1 MSEAAVDQRESPP
14 LAETPDIYGAYPR
27 LSDDQIAT
35 LEAGGARRAVDTGET
50 LVREGERSDYF
61 FVILSGKVAV
71 TTTDDAGNR
80 HVIRVHGPGRFLGE
94 LGDLEGQAA
103 FYTAEVVEPGE
114 VLVVPTERVR
124 ALVAHDPV
132 LSDLILRAYLLRRSL
147 LIQEESGFRIIGS
160 CYSPDTA
167 RLREFAARNRLPHRW
182 IDLERDKH
190 AERLLQRFGVSPQD
204 TPVVIWGG
212 EVLRNPTNTELARR
226 VGLPVPDTVPDE
238 SDVVV
243 VGAGPA
249 GLGAAVYAASDG
261 LTTAAMERI
270 ATGGQAGTSSR
281 IENYLGFPGGI
292 SGADLA
298 ERAVLQAG
306 KFGARIIVSAEITR
320 LESDGGQHRVTL
332 ADGGSVVA
340 RAVVL
345 ATGARYRRLAV
356 PGIESFE
363 GNGVYYAATFQEA
376 LMCGT
381 GPVVIVGGGNSAGQ
395 AAVFLAARVSR
406 VYVVIRGD
414 DLNKSMSRYLV
425 DQINQHPRVT
435 VRSCTEIR
443 EVHGNGALSAVVTED
458 KRTGE
463 RHSIQ
468 TRALFVFIGADPNTS
483 WLAGAIE
490 LDDHGFVPTGP
501 AALYSDTDGNQVRT
515 QRQPMM
521 LETSQPGVFAAGDV
535 RSGSVKRVAS
545 AVGEGSMAIRQIHE
559 YFGTYRQRG
568 PPRPVSL
575 PGIRQYRTGR
585 LTRTGPS
592 WSALA
597 TSVVVGITRRQNV
610 KHQPRSYTPEV
621 PPAGFEPATPA
632 LGEPCSI
639 P

>member
-1 MSEAAVDQRESPP
+1 MSAAATRHRCGMPERTRTRWNTRSCSPSNPARNGAGATSMRTMSEVAADQRESPP

-35 LEAGGARRAVDTGET
+35 LEEGGARRTVNTGEM

-61 FVILSGKVAV
+61 FVMLSGKVAV
-71 TTTDDAGNR
+71 TTTDDEGNR
-80 HVIRVHGPGRFLGE
+80 HVIRVHGPRRFLGE

-103 FYTAEVVEPGE
+103 FYTAEAVEPGE

-190 AERLLQRFGVSPQD
+190 AERLLQRFGVPPQD
-204 TPVVIWGG
+204 APVVIWGG
-212 EVLRNPTNTELARR
+212 EVLRNPTKTELARR

-270 ATGGQAGTSSR
+270 ATGGQAGTSSK

-320 LESDGGQHRVTL
+320 LESGGGQPRGTL

-345 ATGARYRRLAV
+345 AMGARYRRLAV
-356 PGIESFE
+356 PRIESFE

-395 AAVFLAARVSR
+395 AAVFLAAQVSR

-414 DLNKSMSRYLV
+414 DLNKTMSRYLV
-425 DQINQHPRVT
+425 DQINPHPRVT

-443 EVHGNGALSAVVTED
+443 EVHGDQGDQALSAVVTED

-490 LDDHGFVPTGP
+490 LDDRGFVP
-501 AALYSDTDGNQVRT
+501 A
-515 QRQPMM
+515 
-521 LETSQPGVFAAGDV
+521 
-535 RSGSVKRVAS
+535 
-545 AVGEGSMAIRQIHE
+545 
-559 YFGTYRQRG
+559 
-568 PPRPVSL
+568 
-575 PGIRQYRTGR
+575 
-585 LTRTGPS
+585 
-592 WSALA
+592 
-597 TSVVVGITRRQNV
+597 
-610 KHQPRSYTPEV
+610 
-621 PPAGFEPATPA
+621 
-632 LGEPCSI
+632 
-639 P
+639 

>member
-1 MSEAAVDQRESPP
+1 MSEAAIDQRESPP

-35 LEAGGARRAVDTGET
+35 LEAGGARRAVGTGET

-204 TPVVIWGG
+204 APVVIWGG

-320 LESDGGQHRVTL
+320 LESGDGQHRVTL

-345 ATGARYRRLAV
+345 AMGARYRRLAV

-395 AAVFLAARVSR
+395 AAVFLAAQVSR
-406 VYVVIRGD
+406 VYLVIRGD
-414 DLNKSMSRYLV
+414 DLNKTMSRYLV
-425 DQINQHPRVT
+425 DQINRHPRVT

-443 EVHGNGALSAVVTED
+443 QVHGNGALTAVLTED

-463 RHSIQ
+463 RDSIQ

-501 AALYSDTDGNQVRT
+501 AALYSDTDGARRST

-559 YFGTYRQRG
+559 YFGT
-568 PPRPVSL
+568 
-575 PGIRQYRTGR
+575 
-585 LTRTGPS
+585 
-592 WSALA
+592 
-597 TSVVVGITRRQNV
+597 
-610 KHQPRSYTPEV
+610 
-621 PPAGFEPATPA
+621 
-632 LGEPCSI
+632 
-639 P
+639 

>member
-1 MSEAAVDQRESPP
+1 
-14 LAETPDIYGAYPR
+14 
-27 LSDDQIAT
+27 
-35 LEAGGARRAVDTGET
+35 
-50 LVREGERSDYF
+50 
-61 FVILSGKVAV
+61 
-71 TTTDDAGNR
+71 
-80 HVIRVHGPGRFLGE
+80 
-94 LGDLEGQAA
+94 
-103 FYTAEVVEPGE
+103 
-114 VLVVPTERVR
+114 
-124 ALVAHDPV
+124 
-132 LSDLILRAYLLRRSL
+132 
-147 LIQEESGFRIIGS
+147 
-160 CYSPDTA
+160 
-167 RLREFAARNRLPHRW
+167 
-182 IDLERDKH
+182 
-190 AERLLQRFGVSPQD
+190 
-204 TPVVIWGG
+204 VVIWGG

-226 VGLPVPDTVPDE
+226 VGLPVPDTAPDE

-306 KFGARIIVSAEITR
+306 KFGARILVSAEITR
-320 LESDGGQHRVTL
+320 LESGGGLHRVTL

-345 ATGARYRRLAV
+345 AMGARYRRLAV

-363 GNGVYYAATFQEA
+363 GKGVYYAATFQEA

-395 AAVFLAARVSR
+395 AAVFLAAQVSR
-406 VYVVIRGD
+406 VYLVIRGD
-414 DLNKSMSRYLV
+414 DLNRTMSRYLV
-425 DQINQHPRVT
+425 DQINPHPRVT

-443 EVHGNGALSAVVTED
+443 EVHGDDALSAVVTED

-490 LDDHGFVPTGP
+490 LDDRGFVPTGP
-501 AALYSDTDGNQVRT
+501 AALYSDTDGHQGRT

-521 LETSQPGVFAAGDV
+521 LETSRPGVFAAGDV

-559 YFGTYRQRG
+559 YFGT
-568 PPRPVSL
+568 
-575 PGIRQYRTGR
+575 
-585 LTRTGPS
+585 
-592 WSALA
+592 
-597 TSVVVGITRRQNV
+597 
-610 KHQPRSYTPEV
+610 
-621 PPAGFEPATPA
+621 
-632 LGEPCSI
+632 
-639 P
+639 

>member
-1 MSEAAVDQRESPP
+1 MSEAAIDQRESPP

-27 LSDDQIAT
+27 LSNDQIAT
-35 LEAGGARRAVDTGET
+35 LEAGGARRAVGTGET

-103 FYTAEVVEPGE
+103 FYTAEAVEPGE

-204 TPVVIWGG
+204 APVVIWGG
-212 EVLRNPTNTELARR
+212 EVLRNPTDTELARR

-320 LESDGGQHRVTL
+320 LESGGGQHRVTL

-345 ATGARYRRLAV
+345 AMGARYRRLAV

-395 AAVFLAARVSR
+395 AAIFLAAQVSR

-414 DLNKSMSRYLV
+414 DLNKTMSRYLV
-425 DQINQHPRVT
+425 DQINPHPRVT

-443 EVHGNGALSAVVTED
+443 EVHGDNELSAVVTED

-468 TRALFVFIGADPNTS
+468 TRALFVFIGADPHTS
-483 WLAGAIE
+483 WLAGAIQ
-490 LDDHGFVPTGP
+490 LDDRGFVPTGP
-501 AALYSDTDGNQVRT
+501 AALYSDADGNQVRT

-521 LETSQPGVFAAGDV
+521 LETSQPGVFAVGDV

-559 YFGTYRQRG
+559 YFGT
-568 PPRPVSL
+568 
-575 PGIRQYRTGR
+575 
-585 LTRTGPS
+585 
-592 WSALA
+592 
-597 TSVVVGITRRQNV
+597 
-610 KHQPRSYTPEV
+610 
-621 PPAGFEPATPA
+621 
-632 LGEPCSI
+632 
-639 P
+639 

>member
-1 MSEAAVDQRESPP
+1 MSEVAIDPSESPP
-14 LAETPDIYGAYPR
+14 IAETPDIYGAYPR
-27 LSDDQIAT
+27 LSDGQIAT
-35 LEAGGARRAVDTGET
+35 LDAGGARRAVDAGET
-50 LVREGERSDYF
+50 LVREGEHSDYF

-71 TTTDDAGNR
+71 TTTDDSGNR
-80 HVIRVHGPGRFLGE
+80 NVVRVHGPGRFLGE

-114 VLVVPTERVR
+114 VLVVPTQRVR
-124 ALVAHDPV
+124 ELVAHDPL
-132 LSDLILRAYLLRRSL
+132 LSDLILRAYLLRRSR
-147 LIQEESGFRIIGS
+147 LIQEEHGFRIIGS
-160 CYSPDTA
+160 CFSPDTA

-182 IDLERDKH
+182 IDLERDEN
-190 AERLLQRFGVSPQD
+190 AERLLQRFGVTPQD
-204 TPVVIWGG
+204 APVLIWGSA
-212 EVLRNPTNTELARR
+212 VLRNPTNTELARR
-226 VGLPVPDTVPDE
+226 VGLPIPDTVPDE

-292 SGADLA
+292 SGSDLA

-320 LESDGGQHRVTL
+320 LESGGGQHRLTL
-332 ADGGSVVA
+332 ADGEAMVA

-345 ATGARYRRLAV
+345 AMGAKYRRLAV
-356 PGIESFE
+356 PGIESLE

-395 AAVFLAARVSR
+395 AAIFLATQASQ

-414 DLNKSMSRYLV
+414 DLNKTMSRYLV
-425 DQINQHPRVT
+425 DQVNRHPRVT
-435 VRSCTEIR
+435 VRTCTEIQQ
-443 EVHGNGALSAVVTED
+443 VHGNGVPSAVVTED

-483 WLAGAIE
+483 WLAGAVQ
-490 LDDHGFVPTGP
+490 LDDRGFVPTGP
-501 AALYSDTDGNQVRT
+501 AVVCSAADGVRLSS
-515 QRQPMM
+515 QHQAMK
-521 LETSQPGVFAAGDV
+521 LETSQPGVFAVGDV

-559 YFGTYRQRG
+559 YFG
-568 PPRPVSL
+568 
-575 PGIRQYRTGR
+575 
-585 LTRTGPS
+585 
-592 WSALA
+592 A
-597 TSVVVGITRRQNV
+597 
-610 KHQPRSYTPEV
+610 
-621 PPAGFEPATPA
+621 
-632 LGEPCSI
+632 
-639 P
+639 

>member
-1 MSEAAVDQRESPP
+1 MSEVAIDQRTSIP
-14 LAETPDIYGAYPR
+14 LAESPDIYGAYPR
-27 LSDDQIAT
+27 LSDNQIAR
-35 LEAGGARRAVDTGET
+35 LEAGGARRAVKAGEK

-147 LIQEESGFRIIGS
+147 LIQEGSGFRIIGS
-160 CYSPDTA
+160 CYSPDTT

-182 IDLERDKH
+182 LDLERDKH

-204 TPVVIWGG
+204 TPVLIWGG

-261 LTTAAMERI
+261 LSTAAMERI
-270 ATGGQAGTSSR
+270 ATGGQAGTSSK

-298 ERAVLQAG
+298 ERAGLQAG

-320 LESDGGQHRVTL
+320 LESGGGQHRVTL

-345 ATGARYRRLAV
+345 ATGATYRRLAV

-381 GPVVIVGGGNSAGQ
+381 GPVVTPR
-395 AAVFLAARVSR
+395 ARRRSSSP
-406 VYVVIRGD
+406 RG
-414 DLNKSMSRYLV
+414 
-425 DQINQHPRVT
+425 
-435 VRSCTEIR
+435 
-443 EVHGNGALSAVVTED
+443 
-458 KRTGE
+458 
-463 RHSIQ
+463 
-468 TRALFVFIGADPNTS
+468 
-483 WLAGAIE
+483 
-490 LDDHGFVPTGP
+490 
-501 AALYSDTDGNQVRT
+501 
-515 QRQPMM
+515 
-521 LETSQPGVFAAGDV
+521 
-535 RSGSVKRVAS
+535 
-545 AVGEGSMAIRQIHE
+545 
-559 YFGTYRQRG
+559 
-568 PPRPVSL
+568 L
-575 PGIRQYRTGR
+575 PG
-585 LTRTGPS
+585 
-592 WSALA
+592 
-597 TSVVVGITRRQNV
+597 
-610 KHQPRSYTPEV
+610 YTW
-621 PPAGFEPATPA
+621 
-632 LGEPCSI
+632 
-639 P
+639 

>member
-1 MSEAAVDQRESPP
+1 MSKAATNQRASIP

-27 LSDDQIAT
+27 LTDDQIAT
-35 LEAGGARRAVDTGET
+35 LEAGGARRAVKAGEK

-71 TTTDDAGNR
+71 TTTDDEGNR
-80 HVIRVHGPGRFLGE
+80 HVIRVHGPGRSLGE

-124 ALVAHDPV
+124 ALVTHDPV
-132 LSDLILRAYLLRRSL
+132 LSDLILRAYLIRRSL

-182 IDLERDKH
+182 IDLERDKQ

-320 LESDGGQHRVTL
+320 LESGGGQHRVTL

-363 GNGVYYAATFQEA
+363 GNGVYYAATYQEA

-395 AAVFLAARVSR
+395 AAIFLAARVSR
-406 VYVVIRGD
+406 VYLVIRGD

-425 DQINQHPRVT
+425 DQINRHPRVT
-435 VRSCTEIR
+435 VRSCTEVR
-443 EVHGNGALSAVVTED
+443 EVHGDGALETVVTENL
-458 KRTGE
+458 RTGE

-490 LDDHGFVPTGP
+490 LDDRGFVPTGP
-501 AALYSDTDGNQVRT
+501 AALYSDTDGNQGRT

-521 LETSQPGVFAAGDV
+521 LETSRPGVFAAGDV

-559 YFGTYRQRG
+559 YFGT
-568 PPRPVSL
+568 
-575 PGIRQYRTGR
+575 
-585 LTRTGPS
+585 
-592 WSALA
+592 
-597 TSVVVGITRRQNV
+597 
-610 KHQPRSYTPEV
+610 
-621 PPAGFEPATPA
+621 
-632 LGEPCSI
+632 
-639 P
+639 

>member
-1 MSEAAVDQRESPP
+1 MRIMSEAAIDQRESPP

-35 LEAGGARRAVDTGET
+35 LEAGGARRPVKAGEK

-71 TTTDDAGNR
+71 TTTDDPGNR

-204 TPVVIWGG
+204 APVVIWGG

-298 ERAVLQAG
+298 ERAGLQAG
-306 KFGARIIVSAEITR
+306 KFGARIIVSAEVTR
-320 LESDGGQHRVTL
+320 LESGGGQHRVTL

-414 DLNKSMSRYLV
+414 DLNKTMSRYLV
-425 DQINQHPRVT
+425 DQIRQHPRVT

-443 EVHGNGALSAVVTED
+443 EVHGNGALTGVLTED

-463 RHSIQ
+463 QHSIQ

-501 AALYSDTDGNQVRT
+501 AALYSDTDGNQGRT

-521 LETSQPGVFAAGDV
+521 LETSRPGVFAAGDV

-559 YFGTYRQRG
+559 YFGT
-568 PPRPVSL
+568 
-575 PGIRQYRTGR
+575 
-585 LTRTGPS
+585 
-592 WSALA
+592 
-597 TSVVVGITRRQNV
+597 
-610 KHQPRSYTPEV
+610 
-621 PPAGFEPATPA
+621 
-632 LGEPCSI
+632 
-639 P
+639 

>member
-1 MSEAAVDQRESPP
+1 MSEVAVDQRESSP
-14 LAETPDIYGAYPR
+14 LAETPDVHGAYPR

-35 LEAGGARRAVDTGET
+35 LEAGGARRTVDRGET
-50 LVREGERSDYF
+50 LVREGERADYF
-61 FVILSGKVAV
+61 FVLLSGKVAV
-71 TTTDDAGNR
+71 STTDDTGNR

-124 ALVAHDPV
+124 DLVAHDPA
-132 LSDLILRAYLLRRSL
+132 LSDLILRAYLCRRSL
-147 LIQEESGFRIIGS
+147 LIQEGTGFRIIGS
-160 CYSPDTA
+160 CFSPDTI

-182 IDLERDKH
+182 FDLERDPQ
-190 AERLLQRFGVSPQD
+190 AERLLQRFGVTAQD

-212 EVLRNPTNTELARR
+212 AVLRNPTNAELARR
-226 VGLPVPDTVPDE
+226 VGLPVADTAPDE

-292 SGADLA
+292 SGGDLA
-298 ERAVLQAG
+298 ERAALQAA
-306 KFGARIIVSAEITR
+306 KFGARILVSAEIIR
-320 LESDGGQHRVTL
+320 LESGDGQHRVTL

-345 ATGARYRRLAV
+345 AMGARYRRLPV
-356 PGIESFE
+356 PGLDSFE
-363 GNGVYYAATFQEA
+363 GDGVYYAATVQEA
-376 LMCGT
+376 LLCGT

-395 AAVFLAARVSR
+395 AAVFLAGRVSR
-406 VYVVIRGD
+406 VYVVIRGE
-414 DLNKSMSRYLV
+414 DLSKTMSRYLI
-425 DQINQHPRVT
+425 DQIDRHPRVT

-443 EVHGNGALSAVVTED
+443 EVHGDDKLSAVVTED

-483 WLAGAIE
+483 WLAGAIQ
-490 LDDHGFVPTGP
+490 LDDRGFVPTGP
-501 AALYSDTDGNQVRT
+501 AALYLDTDGNQVRT
-515 QRQPMM
+515 ERQPMM
-521 LETSQPGVFAAGDV
+521 LETSQPGVFAVGDV

-559 YFGTYRQRG
+559 YFGT
-568 PPRPVSL
+568 
-575 PGIRQYRTGR
+575 
-585 LTRTGPS
+585 
-592 WSALA
+592 
-597 TSVVVGITRRQNV
+597 
-610 KHQPRSYTPEV
+610 
-621 PPAGFEPATPA
+621 
-632 LGEPCSI
+632 
-639 P
+639 

>member
-1 MSEAAVDQRESPP
+1 MSETAADQRESTS

-27 LSDDQIAT
+27 LSDVQIVT

-71 TTTDDAGNR
+71 STTDDAGNR
-80 HVIRVHGPGRFLGE
+80 HVIRVHGPRRFLGE

-103 FYTAEVVEPGE
+103 FYTAEVVEAGE
-114 VLVVPTERVR
+114 VLVVPKDRVR
-124 ALVAHDPV
+124 ALVAHDPA
-132 LSDLILRAYLLRRSL
+132 LSDLILCAYLLRRSL
-147 LIQEESGFRIIGS
+147 LIQEGIGFRIIGS
-160 CYSPDTA
+160 CYDPDTV
-167 RLREFAARNRLPHRW
+167 RLREFAARNRLPHKW

-190 AERLLQRFGVSPQD
+190 AERLLQRFGVSPRE

-226 VGLPVPDTVPDE
+226 VGLPVPDSVPDE

-249 GLGAAVYAASDG
+249 GLGAAVYGSSDG
-261 LTTAAMERI
+261 LITAAMERI

-292 SGADLA
+292 SGGDLA
-298 ERAVLQAG
+298 ERAALQAA
-306 KFGARIIVSAEITR
+306 KFGARILVSAEIVR
-320 LESDGGQHRVTL
+320 LQSGDGQHQLTL
-332 ADGGSVVA
+332 ADGATVVA

-356 PGIESFE
+356 PGLESFE
-363 GNGVYYAATFQEA
+363 GDGVYYAATVQEA
-376 LMCGT
+376 LLCGT

-395 AAVFLAARVSR
+395 AAIFLAERVSR

-414 DLNKSMSRYLV
+414 DLNKDMSRYLV
-425 DQINQHPRVT
+425 DQIDRHPRVT
-435 VRSCTEIR
+435 VRSCTEVR
-443 EVHGNGALSAVVTED
+443 EVHGDDKLSEVVIED

-483 WLAGAIE
+483 WLAGAVQ

-501 AALYSDTDGNQVRT
+501 AALYSDTDGTRRTT
-515 QRQPMM
+515 QRRQPLT

-559 YFGTYRQRG
+559 YFGT
-568 PPRPVSL
+568 
-575 PGIRQYRTGR
+575 
-585 LTRTGPS
+585 
-592 WSALA
+592 
-597 TSVVVGITRRQNV
+597 
-610 KHQPRSYTPEV
+610 
-621 PPAGFEPATPA
+621 
-632 LGEPCSI
+632 
-639 P
+639 

>member
-1 MSEAAVDQRESPP
+1 MSEAAIDQRESPP

-35 LEAGGARRAVDTGET
+35 LEAGGARRAVGTGET
-50 LVREGERSDYF
+50 LVREGELSDYF

-204 TPVVIWGG
+204 APVVIWGG

-270 ATGGQAGTSSR
+270 ATGGQAGTSSK

-320 LESDGGQHRVTL
+320 LESGDGQHRVTL

-345 ATGARYRRLAV
+345 AMGARYRRLAV

-395 AAVFLAARVSR
+395 AAVFLAAQVSR

-414 DLNKSMSRYLV
+414 DLNKTMSRYLV
-425 DQINQHPRVT
+425 DQINRHPRVT

-443 EVHGNGALSAVVTED
+443 QVHGNGALTAVLTED

-501 AALYSDTDGNQVRT
+501 AALYSDTDGARRST
-515 QRQPMM
+515 QRRPMM
-521 LETSQPGVFAAGDV
+521 LETSQPGVFAVGDV

-559 YFGTYRQRG
+559 YFGT
-568 PPRPVSL
+568 
-575 PGIRQYRTGR
+575 
-585 LTRTGPS
+585 
-592 WSALA
+592 
-597 TSVVVGITRRQNV
+597 
-610 KHQPRSYTPEV
+610 
-621 PPAGFEPATPA
+621 
-632 LGEPCSI
+632 
-639 P
+639 

>member
-1 MSEAAVDQRESPP
+1 M
-14 LAETPDIYGAYPR
+14 
-27 LSDDQIAT
+27 
-35 LEAGGARRAVDTGET
+35 
-50 LVREGERSDYF
+50 
-61 FVILSGKVAV
+61 
-71 TTTDDAGNR
+71 
-80 HVIRVHGPGRFLGE
+80 
-94 LGDLEGQAA
+94 
-103 FYTAEVVEPGE
+103 VEPGE

-204 TPVVIWGG
+204 APVVIWGG

-320 LESDGGQHRVTL
+320 LESGGGQHRVTL
-332 ADGGSVVA
+332 ADGRSVVA

-345 ATGARYRRLAV
+345 AMGARYRRLAV
-356 PGIESFE
+356 PGIESF
-363 GNGVYYAATFQEA
+363 
-376 LMCGT
+376 
-381 GPVVIVGGGNSAGQ
+381 AGQ
-395 AAVFLAARVSR
+395 RRVLRRHLSR
-406 VYVVIRGD
+406 
-414 DLNKSMSRYLV
+414 
-425 DQINQHPRVT
+425 
-435 VRSCTEIR
+435 
-443 EVHGNGALSAVVTED
+443 
-458 KRTGE
+458 
-463 RHSIQ
+463 
-468 TRALFVFIGADPNTS
+468 
-483 WLAGAIE
+483 
-490 LDDHGFVPTGP
+490 
-501 AALYSDTDGNQVRT
+501 
-515 QRQPMM
+515 
-521 LETSQPGVFAAGDV
+521 GVDV
-535 RSGSVKRVAS
+535 RHGAR
-545 AVGEGSMAIRQIHE
+545 RH
-559 YFGTYRQRG
+559 RG
-568 PPRPVSL
+568 
-575 PGIRQYRTGR
+575 G
-585 LTRTGPS
+585 
-592 WSALA
+592 W
-597 TSVVVGITRRQNV
+597 
-610 KHQPRSYTPEV
+610 
-621 PPAGFEPATPA
+621 
-632 LGEPCSI
+632 
-639 P
+639 

>member
-1 MSEAAVDQRESPP
+1 MSEAAIDQRESPP

-35 LEAGGARRAVDTGET
+35 LEAGGARRAVGTGET

-71 TTTDDAGNR
+71 TTTDDADNR
-80 HVIRVHGPGRFLGE
+80 HVIRVHGPRRFLGE

-124 ALVAHDPV
+124 ALVAHDPA

-160 CYSPDTA
+160 CYSPDTT

-204 TPVVIWGG
+204 APVVIWGG

-320 LESDGGQHRVTL
+320 LESGGGQHRVTL

-345 ATGARYRRLAV
+345 AMGARYRRLAV

-395 AAVFLAARVSR
+395 AAVFLAAQVSR

-414 DLNKSMSRYLV
+414 DLNKTMSRYLV
-425 DQINQHPRVT
+425 DQINRHPRVT

-443 EVHGNGALSAVVTED
+443 QVHGNGALTAVLTED

-501 AALYSDTDGNQVRT
+501 AALYSDTDGNQGRT
-515 QRQPMM
+515 QRQPMV
-521 LETSQPGVFAAGDV
+521 LETSRPGVFAAGDV

-559 YFGTYRQRG
+559 YFGT
-568 PPRPVSL
+568 
-575 PGIRQYRTGR
+575 
-585 LTRTGPS
+585 
-592 WSALA
+592 
-597 TSVVVGITRRQNV
+597 
-610 KHQPRSYTPEV
+610 
-621 PPAGFEPATPA
+621 
-632 LGEPCSI
+632 
-639 P
+639 

>member
-1 MSEAAVDQRESPP
+1 MSEAAIDQRESPP

-27 LSDDQIAT
+27 LSDDQIAA
-35 LEAGGARRAVDTGET
+35 LEAGGARRTVNTGET

-61 FVILSGKVAV
+61 FVMLSGKVAV

-204 TPVVIWGG
+204 APVVIWGG

-320 LESDGGQHRVTL
+320 LESGGGLHRVTL

-345 ATGARYRRLAV
+345 AMGARYRRLAV

-395 AAVFLAARVSR
+395 AAIFLAARVSR

-414 DLNKSMSRYLV
+414 DLNKTMSRYLI

-435 VRSCTEIR
+435 VRSCTEVR
-443 EVHGNGALSAVVTED
+443 QVHGNGDLTAVVTED

-468 TRALFVFIGADPNTS
+468 TRALFVFIGADPNTA

-490 LDDHGFVPTGP
+490 LDDRGFVPTGP
-501 AALYSDTDGNQVRT
+501 AALYSDTDGNQGRT

-559 YFGTYRQRG
+559 YFGT
-568 PPRPVSL
+568 
-575 PGIRQYRTGR
+575 
-585 LTRTGPS
+585 
-592 WSALA
+592 
-597 TSVVVGITRRQNV
+597 
-610 KHQPRSYTPEV
+610 
-621 PPAGFEPATPA
+621 
-632 LGEPCSI
+632 
-639 P
+639 

>member
-1 MSEAAVDQRESPP
+1 MSEAAIDQRESPP

-35 LEAGGARRAVDTGET
+35 LEAGGARRAVGTGET

-71 TTTDDAGNR
+71 ATTDDAGNR

-190 AERLLQRFGVSPQD
+190 AERLLQRFGVSTQD
-204 TPVVIWGG
+204 APVVIWGG

-320 LESDGGQHRVTL
+320 LESGDGQHRVTL

-345 ATGARYRRLAV
+345 AMGARYRRLAV

-395 AAVFLAARVSR
+395 AAVFLAAQVSR

-414 DLNKSMSRYLV
+414 DLNKTMSRYLV
-425 DQINQHPRVT
+425 DQINRHPRVT

-443 EVHGNGALSAVVTED
+443 QVHGNGALTAVLTED

-490 LDDHGFVPTGP
+490 LDDRGFVPTGP
-501 AALYSDTDGNQVRT
+501 AALYSDADDARRST

-559 YFGTYRQRG
+559 YFGT
-568 PPRPVSL
+568 
-575 PGIRQYRTGR
+575 
-585 LTRTGPS
+585 
-592 WSALA
+592 
-597 TSVVVGITRRQNV
+597 
-610 KHQPRSYTPEV
+610 
-621 PPAGFEPATPA
+621 
-632 LGEPCSI
+632 
-639 P
+639 

>member
-1 MSEAAVDQRESPP
+1 MSETAADQRESTS

-27 LSDDQIAT
+27 LSDVQIVA

-80 HVIRVHGPGRFLGE
+80 HVIRVHGPRRFLGE

-114 VLVVPTERVR
+114 VLVVPTDRVR
-124 ALVAHDPV
+124 DLVAHDPA
-132 LSDLILRAYLLRRSL
+132 LSDRILCAYLVRRSL
-147 LIQEESGFRIIGS
+147 LIQEGTGLRIIGS
-160 CYSPDTA
+160 CYDPDTL
-167 RLREFAARNRLPHRW
+167 RLREFAARNRLPHKW
-182 IDLERDKH
+182 IDLERDKN

-226 VGLPVPDTVPDE
+226 VGLPVAHTKNDE

-249 GLGAAVYAASDG
+249 GLGAAVYGSSDG
-261 LTTAAMERI
+261 LITAAMERM

-306 KFGARIIVSAEITR
+306 KFGARIVVSAEVTG
-320 LESDGGQHRVTL
+320 LESDSGHHLLRL
-332 ADGGSVVA
+332 ADETSMIA

-356 PGIESFE
+356 PGIESYE

-376 LMCGT
+376 LMCGS

-395 AAVFLAARVSR
+395 AAIFLAARVSR

-414 DLNKSMSRYLV
+414 DLNTSMSRYLV
-425 DQINQHPRVT
+425 DQIHQHPRVT
-435 VRSCTEIR
+435 VLLRTEIR
-443 EVHGNGALSAVVTED
+443 EVHGDKALTAVETED

-463 RHSIQ
+463 RHVIE
-468 TRALFVFIGADPNTS
+468 TRALFVFIGADPHTS

-490 LDDHGFVPTGP
+490 LDDRGFVPTGQ
-501 AALYSDTDGNQVRT
+501 AALYSDTDGNHGRRR
-515 QRQPMM
+515 RQPMM
-521 LETSQPGVFAAGDV
+521 LETSRPGVFAAGDV

-559 YFGTYRQRG
+559 YFG
-568 PPRPVSL
+568 
-575 PGIRQYRTGR
+575 
-585 LTRTGPS
+585 
-592 WSALA
+592 A
-597 TSVVVGITRRQNV
+597 
-610 KHQPRSYTPEV
+610 
-621 PPAGFEPATPA
+621 
-632 LGEPCSI
+632 
-639 P
+639 